1 MKGLTKVIL
10 KNSKRV
16 DKYKTKR
23 EAILAILAFIIVFG
37 FLAGIMTFFSFSVT
51 KQLIQINQTYA
62 FTNILLLINF
72 LLLFTKSI
80 FESLNVLYFS
90 KDLRV
95 LLRMPIKSIDIL
107 NSKLINMILSE
118 YQMEFIMLAIPM
130 IVYGIITKVNFIFYL
145 YMIIILILIPII
157 PIMITSLVISIIMR
171 FTNFIKNKS
180 KAMYVTII
188 LAIFFMGII
197 ISLFNNQEHI
207 SISIFKDIVLRANG
221 LSETIAN
228 YFILIKPIMNTLLN
242 YNNLQ
247 GVFNLIIY
255 IIENL
260 FCYTVILFIMSK
272 IYLKGAIGAS
282 INNTKK
288 STYNKEL
295 NILDFQKQ
303 NKFKSYFIKELKTMV
318 RTPIFCI
325 ECVIMPLLYPITIF
339 LIILFLIK
347 FAELVGLNLWEKLN
361 EVSVTTKRTC
371 YFSRSWTGFLHDEL

>member
-130 IVYGIITKVNFIFYL
+130 IVYGIVTKVNFIFYL

-188 LAIFFMGII
+188 LAIF
-197 ISLFNNQEHI
+197 
-207 SISIFKDIVLRANG
+207 
-221 LSETIAN
+221 
-228 YFILIKPIMNTLLN
+228 
-242 YNNLQ
+242 
-247 GVFNLIIY
+247 
-255 IIENL
+255 
-260 FCYTVILFIMSK
+260 
-272 IYLKGAIGAS
+272 
-282 INNTKK
+282 
-288 STYNKEL
+288 
-295 NILDFQKQ
+295 
-303 NKFKSYFIKELKTMV
+303 
-318 RTPIFCI
+318 
-325 ECVIMPLLYPITIF
+325 
-339 LIILFLIK
+339 
-347 FAELVGLNLWEKLN
+347 LWE
-361 EVSVTTKRTC
+361 
-371 YFSRSWTGFLHDEL
+371 